1 MNLPKKFRIKWERIN
16 TKDDMNM
23 LMPGLKDGKMCNRKV
38 IKVTREIHMKI
49 YFNLVL
55 TTSVKAELPK
65 RTSVQTPRHSI
76 KPKKSFSEE
85 EAKCN

>member
-1 MNLPKKFRIKWERIN
+1 
-16 TKDDMNM
+16 
-23 LMPGLKDGKMCNRKV
+23 
-38 IKVTREIHMKI
+38 MKI